1 MRKTWR
7 GLLTNSIDHR
17 LSFPTPTHMHIF
29 GNHNSGTTIL
39 IQPHAEFSGLPKNRI
54 VNDSDLVSNNGGIT
68 NFNLL
73 LSFFDQ
79 VT

>member
-1 MRKTWR
+1 
-7 GLLTNSIDHR
+7 
-17 LSFPTPTHMHIF
+17 MHIF
-29 GNHNSGTTIL
+29 SNHNSGTTIL
-39 IQPHAEFSGLPKNRI
+39 IQSRVEFSRLPKNII
-54 VNDSDLVSNNGGIT
+54 VNDSDLVSNNGEIT